1 MNILSATEA
10 ASGEYVFDDVL
21 DQITL
26 TITVEGDVVSEES
39 TSEGEDSLLPGPSF
53 MSIVVLLALIVYR
66 RKH

>member
-10 ASGEYVFDDVL
+10 SSGEYVFDVL

-26 TITVEGDVVSEES
+26 TVTVEGEVVSEENN
-39 TSEGEDSLLPGPSF
+39 SEAEDSLLPGPSF
-53 MSIVVLLALIVYR
+53 MSIVALLALIVYR